1 MVECVLCIVVYWGLP
16 SPLSWGSTPSP
27 TRSLPTPPTQ
37 FTPSRRR
44 KHSSMCTS
52 GRDTGTELNE
62 YELLTR
68 SDFMLHICWI
78 YFYLRGQRCVNR
90 LFSIPVNTQISER
103 FGPLI
108 RVFFRVKSYGPQGW
122 VVGGDLLED
131 SFYIATGIF
140 KILTFKNTS

>member
-1 MVECVLCIVVYWGLP
+1 M
-16 SPLSWGSTPSP
+16 
-27 TRSLPTPPTQ
+27 
-37 FTPSRRR
+37 
-44 KHSSMCTS
+44 
-52 GRDTGTELNE
+52 
-62 YELLTR
+62 
-68 SDFMLHICWI
+68 
-78 YFYLRGQRCVNR
+78 NR